1 MQHITYI
8 YTSPE
13 GPRYR
18 YDLDVVRQPGTHE
31 ILDVKWRGGQ
41 SIYGLINAEKLDDIG
56 KQADTAWVEELAKR
70 DAALNSPE
78 QVALR
83 EANRRH
89 AMVRAEAERTSTRG
103 T

>member
-1 MQHITYI
+1 MQRITYVYHAPDGI
-8 YTSPE
+8 
-13 GPRYR
+13 RYR

-56 KQADTAWVEELAKR
+56 KQADTAWVEELANR

-78 QVALR
+78 QIALR
-83 EANRRH
+83 ERNRELQ
-89 AMVRAEAERTSTRG
+89 RAKYEAGMAKG